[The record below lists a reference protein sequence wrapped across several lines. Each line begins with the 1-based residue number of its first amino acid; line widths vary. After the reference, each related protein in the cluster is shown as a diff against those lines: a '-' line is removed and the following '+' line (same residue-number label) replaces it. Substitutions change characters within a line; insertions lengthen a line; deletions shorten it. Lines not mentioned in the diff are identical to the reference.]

1 MLGLPLLIEN
11 VKNEIDPELE
21 SILNKNYKISN

>member
-11 VKNEIDPELE
+11 VKNEIDHELE
-21 SILNKNYKISN
+21 SILNKNYKIFN